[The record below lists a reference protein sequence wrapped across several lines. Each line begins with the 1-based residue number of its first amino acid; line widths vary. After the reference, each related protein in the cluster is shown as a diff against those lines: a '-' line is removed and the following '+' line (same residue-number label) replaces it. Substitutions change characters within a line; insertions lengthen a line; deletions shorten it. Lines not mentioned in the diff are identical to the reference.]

1 MVNISIEK
9 SISFVGEADK
19 LITLLCGGATET
31 KKFSINLGLE
41 SVVVAIVKQFVCLY
55 YSKILT

>member
-1 MVNISIEK
+1 MVDISIDD

-41 SVVVAIVKQFVCLY
+41 SVAVALAKQSVCLY
-55 YSKILT
+55 NSRGLT